1 MIFSITGN
9 HLNAKKIEEGSFEE
23 LNIWERNNIQ
33 EWIRKN
39 PEILG
44 EELLT
49 LSIEFDRFKNSN
61 DRLDIL
67 ALDRKGNL
75 VVVELKR
82 DISAGYADLQSI
94 RYAAMVS
101 SMTID
106 LIIPYYKD
114 YKQKYDDEHL
124 TNEEA
129 RNLIM
134 EFVESDDFSELSSK
148 PRIILGSQGF
158 SQELTATVL
167 WLRDS
172 DIDISCVEVAPY
184 SINGQIIIVPKVII
198 PLAEAQQYLIE
209 IKKKEEQ
216 EKSKTQTRPKTKR
229 ILLDNKLI
237 HEGQSISLRNGLPKY
252 VQYDEKNEI
261 FQATL
266 TTNYGNGKGV
276 IWAKDGKEYSI
287 STLTWQIFKDMHP
300 ENKDPGGING
310 NIHWVTDDGTCLFDV
325 ADDFYNKKL
334 KEAA

>member
-1 MIFSITGN
+1 MIFSITGDL
-9 HLNAKKIEEGSFEE
+9 LNAKKIVEGSFED

-67 ALDRKGNL
+67 SLDRKGNL

-106 LIIPYYKD
+106 LIIPYYKE
-114 YKQKYDDEHL
+114 YKLKYDNEQL
-124 TNEEA
+124 TDDDA
-129 RNLIM
+129 RTLIM
-134 EFVESDDFSELSSK
+134 EFVDSDDFSELSNK

-184 SINGQIIIVPKVII
+184 SINNQIIIVPKVII

-216 EKSKTQTRPKTKR
+216 EKSRSTTRPKTRR

-237 HEGQSISLRNGLPKY
+237 EEGQKISLKNGLPKY
-252 VQYDEKNEI
+252 VNFDEKDLT

-287 STLTWQIFKDMHP
+287 STLTWLIFKDKHP

-310 NIHWVTDDGTCLFDV
+310 NIHWVTEDDVCLFDV
-325 ADDFYNKKL
+325 ADNFYNKKI
-334 KEAA
+334 KGAA